1 MLRLLYILGW
11 LWRRFGDVATL
22 DFLLQLLDYKTGVV
36 GLVGVVL
43 TLFVSATNFDWS
55 PQLVFLAALFGGA
68 CVAAMFAFIRV
79 ALQSPPVPKYG
90 LAYLNYRDA
99 ELGPSIIQMASKS
112 AWGRWFAAQYLV
124 SSERPIAEGNFLQIA
139 SHVVM
144 DEVVNGNLAVRG
156 RKPRSSDYESIPRE
170 HWRSSAFHF
179 IPDPISLWRMIL
191 LPRGGATVDP
201 DGTVK
206 AHNPQAEARNSKLQE
221 YDSLVVDAEQFE
233 KLWPARDRVA
243 DKLRQ
248 RFLQIAR
255 KRKLDADEIER
266 LS

>member
-1 MLRLLYILGW
+1 M
-11 LWRRFGDVATL
+11 
-22 DFLLQLLDYKTGVV
+22 
-36 GLVGVVL
+36 
-43 TLFVSATNFDWS
+43 
-55 PQLVFLAALFGGA
+55 
-68 CVAAMFAFIRV
+68 
-79 ALQSPPVPKYG
+79 
-90 LAYLNYRDA
+90 
-99 ELGPSIIQMASKS
+99 
-112 AWGRWFAAQYLV
+112 
-124 SSERPIAEGNFLQIA
+124 
-139 SHVVM
+139 
-144 DEVVNGNLAVRG
+144 
-156 RKPRSSDYESIPRE
+156 
-170 HWRSSAFHF
+170 
-179 IPDPISLWRMIL
+179 